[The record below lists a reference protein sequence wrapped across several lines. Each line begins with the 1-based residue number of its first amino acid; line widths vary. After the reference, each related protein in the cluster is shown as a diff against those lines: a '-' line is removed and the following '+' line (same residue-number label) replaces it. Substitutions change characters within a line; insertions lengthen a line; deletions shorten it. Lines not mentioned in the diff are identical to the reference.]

1 VNIYDPF
8 SAQANPNFNASSPV
22 TASNPQYIRTQFPGN
37 VIPQSLWNPAGLGV
51 IKSYPQP
58 NFGAPGAVSN
68 NYLVSPNISQ
78 DRFRNWIGRVDQS
91 AGQNEKLFFRYA
103 HNRRNQFDNTANG
116 FAVPGMDAQDPLT
129 RLNDNAVI
137 DSTTIL
143 SPNTVFDFRVG
154 YTRFIQ
160 AAYRTRVTG
169 YDITTLGF
177 PASFAAEQ
185 FVNQPPRIDVTGY
198 PSWGA
203 RNPSQNTT
211 NTLSFQPSL
220 SIVRGKHAIRTG
232 IEMQDFRPNAK
243 GGSFLWGSGDFSF
256 DSRFTQQLPE
266 FSNGT
271 GLGMAA
277 LLLGVPNNGT
287 SSSSVLQYTPQ
298 LAFAWQYWALYIQD
312 DYRVNSRLTLNLGLR
327 WDVEGSPVERY
338 NQMNRGFAFYTLSPL
353 ASNPQVRNANPADC
367 PACANLPG
375 GLVFAGVNGLS
386 RDAFKTRYNDW
397 QPRFGLAYKIN
408 DKTVFRGGFGRFFL
422 PEAAYGGS
430 AGFASNT
437 PFIATTGGGL
447 SSYVPIGSLSNPY
460 PNGVIA
466 PTGSA
471 AGLNTFLGQSI
482 TFNNPNR
489 VIPYVYTY
497 SAGFQRQLPLRSVI
511 DIEYVGSRSYHINTN
526 DNQAGTAR
534 NINVPSLQQ
543 LALAQQNSTYFT
555 QAVPNPFAG
564 LLPGTSL
571 NSATVPRSQL
581 LIPYP
586 QFSAVFEGSE
596 SVGKLWYDSLQVNLE
611 KRLSEGLVFNV
622 AYTFSKQI
630 EALTFLNNQDRLP
643 ARTLAAT
650 DRPHR
655 LVISGV
661 YQLPFGRGRKFLGGA
676 GHALD
681 LLVGGWEYNWDGV
694 MQSGTPLSLPGN
706 FSLIADP
713 RTTPQTYNYFF
724 NTCELLSNGTT
735 RMPNP
740 AHNGFV
746 TGCANPAWQQI
757 ANTSVTLRTNPLR
770 SPNVRNPWAPSF
782 DMSLVKRFNIRE
794 NINADFRF
802 EAFNVFNTVIRGTP
816 TTDPTS
822 QNFGLVAIGQSNYPR
837 QVQLGF
843 KFNF

>member
-1 VNIYDPF
+1 
-8 SAQANPNFNASSPV
+8 
-22 TASNPQYIRTQFPGN
+22 
-37 VIPQSLWNPAGLGV
+37 
-51 IKSYPQP
+51 
-58 NFGAPGAVSN
+58 
-68 NYLVSPNISQ
+68 
-78 DRFRNWIGRVDQS
+78 
-91 AGQNEKLFFRYA
+91 
-103 HNRRNQFDNTANG
+103 
-116 FAVPGMDAQDPLT
+116 
-129 RLNDNAVI
+129 
-137 DSTTIL
+137 
-143 SPNTVFDFRVG
+143 
-154 YTRFIQ
+154 
-160 AAYRTRVTG
+160 
-169 YDITTLGF
+169 
-177 PASFAAEQ
+177 
-185 FVNQPPRIDVTGY
+185 
-198 PSWGA
+198 
-203 RNPSQNTT
+203 
-211 NTLSFQPSL
+211 
-220 SIVRGKHAIRTG
+220 
-232 IEMQDFRPNAK
+232 
-243 GGSFLWGSGDFSF
+243 
-256 DSRFTQQLPE
+256 
-266 FSNGT
+266 
-271 GLGMAA
+271 
-277 LLLGVPNNGT
+277 
-287 SSSSVLQYTPQ
+287 
-298 LAFAWQYWALYIQD
+298 
-312 DYRVNSRLTLNLGLR
+312 
-327 WDVEGSPVERY
+327 
-338 NQMNRGFAFYTLSPL
+338 
-353 ASNPQVRNANPADC
+353 
-367 PACANLPG
+367 
-375 GLVFAGVNGLS
+375 
-386 RDAFKTRYNDW
+386 
-397 QPRFGLAYKIN
+397 
-408 DKTVFRGGFGRFFL
+408 
-422 PEAAYGGS
+422 
-430 AGFASNT
+430 
-437 PFIATTGGGL
+437 
-447 SSYVPIGSLSNPY
+447 
-460 PNGVIA
+460 
-466 PTGSA
+466 
-471 AGLNTFLGQSI
+471 
-482 TFNNPNR
+482 
-489 VIPYVYTY
+489 
-497 SAGFQRQLPLRSVI
+497 LPLRSVI

-643 ARTLAAT
+643 ARTLPAT

-802 EAFNVFNTVIRGTP
+802 EAFSVFNTVIRGTP